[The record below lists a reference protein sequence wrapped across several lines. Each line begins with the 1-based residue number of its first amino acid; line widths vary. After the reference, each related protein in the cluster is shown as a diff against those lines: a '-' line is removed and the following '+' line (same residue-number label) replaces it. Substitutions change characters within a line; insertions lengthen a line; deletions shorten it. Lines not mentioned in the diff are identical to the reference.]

1 MSSGSKTDVLVVGAG
16 PTGLLVALQ
25 LAQAGLAVEVVEEEW
40 RPAGH
45 SYALALHP
53 RSLALLD
60 QLGLARELV
69 GQGRK
74 LDVAAVYEG
83 PRLQARLS
91 FADLRTPF
99 PFLLALPQ
107 SALEAQLARRL
118 AERGVKVRW
127 SHRLAGIERDGD
139 GVVARVQK
147 LEKQSAG
154 YAVAHTEWAVDK
166 EVPFRASFVV
176 GADGHHSL
184 VRRALG
190 LSFDEV
196 APSQAFAVV
205 ECDGRPSDEM
215 RLVLDERTVSAFWP
229 LPGSRSRWSL
239 EIEAPEVDSEDRF
252 KSRLTT
258 SVGERHFPHLD
269 DARLRELVRERA
281 TWFEPDLRDLG
292 WSIEVRFERRLAG
305 AFGRDR
311 IWLAGDAA
319 HLTGPAGMQSMNAG
333 LDEASDLAARI
344 VRVLRGGEGHD
355 LLEAY
360 GRERRAAWRFL
371 LGRQGGLRPDA
382 ATAPFVAKNAA
393 RLLPC
398 LPATGEDLSVLA
410 GQLGLAVDGG

>member
-1 MSSGSKTDVLVVGAG
+1 MSSDSRTDVLVVGAG
-16 PTGLLVALQ
+16 PTGLVAALQ
-25 LAQAGLAVEVVEEEW
+25 LAQAGLDVEVIEEEW

-60 QLGLARELV
+60 RLGLAAELV
-69 GQGRK
+69 AQGGK
-74 LDVAAVYEG
+74 LDMVALYEG
-83 PRLQARLS
+83 PRPQAT
-91 FADLRTPF
+91 LRFPELGPF

-107 SALEAQLARRL
+107 SALEARLARSL

-127 SHRLAGIERDGD
+127 SHRLAGIEPAGD
-139 GVVARVQK
+139 AVVARVQK

-166 EVPFRASFVV
+166 EVSFRAAFVV
-176 GADGHHSL
+176 GADGHRSL

-205 ECDGRPSDEM
+205 ECAGLPSDEM
-215 RLVLDERTVSAFWP
+215 RLVLDERAVSAFWP

-239 EIEAPEVDSEDRF
+239 ELEAPGVDSEDRF

-269 DARLRELVRERA
+269 DARLRELMRERA

-305 AFGRDR
+305 AFGHDR
-311 IWLAGDAA
+311 VWLAGDAA

-360 GRERRAAWRFL
+360 GRERPAAWRFL
-371 LGRQGGLRPDA
+371 LGRQGGLRADA
-382 ATAPFVAKNAA
+382 ATSAFVAKNAA

-398 LPATGEDLSVLA
+398 LPATGEDLGVLA